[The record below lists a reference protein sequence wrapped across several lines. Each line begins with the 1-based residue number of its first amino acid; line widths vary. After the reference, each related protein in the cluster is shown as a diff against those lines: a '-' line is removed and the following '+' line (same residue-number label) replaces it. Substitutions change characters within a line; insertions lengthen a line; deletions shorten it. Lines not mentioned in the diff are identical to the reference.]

1 MRSLIYLISLV
12 LIASSCSSKNDSG
25 VIPNDE
31 IIADVDTVNTE
42 EPVPT
47 PLVLQTFPEE
57 LANLS
62 SKFDTLQLPFIL
74 KHEDLEKHSSKGEL
88 SAKQLEFVSQ
98 NFQDKDVESYTYLK
112 DALKMYKRKQ
122 KGTYQEYVDN
132 LDLAQLKDATAH
144 PYGQLNLD
152 SAIVLLWII
161 DYSSFE
167 ACPFYT
173 GKDLY
178 ASVIQNDSVQT
189 TVYLGNE
196 GSGGDPPMFAETFMK
211 LKITKLLEM
220 TRETTENVYEDETL
234 YESDKSNFSGVIN
247 W

>member
-1 MRSLIYLISLV
+1 MRSLIYLISLT
-12 LIASSCSSKNDSG
+12 LIASSCTGENDSNG
-25 VIPNDE
+25 ADNDNP
-31 IIADVDTVNTE
+31 ISDIDTMTIE
-42 EPVPT
+42 EPEPI

-57 LANLS
+57 LSNLS
-62 SKFDTLQLPFIL
+62 SSFDTLQFPFTL
-74 KHEDLEKHSSKGEL
+74 KHEVLDKHESKGEF
-88 SAKQLEFVSQ
+88 SSKQLEFLSQ
-98 NFQDKDVESYTYLK
+98 NYTDKAVESYAYLN
-112 DALKMYKRKQ
+112 DALKMYERKQ
-122 KGTYQEYVDN
+122 KGTYQTYVDN

-152 SAIVLLWII
+152 TAIVLLWTVN
-161 DYSSFE
+161 YSSFE

-196 GSGGDPPMFAETFMK
+196 SSGGDPPMFAETFMN
-211 LKITKLLEM
+211 LEITKLLEM

-234 YESDKSNFSGVIN
+234 YESDKSNYSSIIN